1 MQRQG
6 GARPIVRLGAVSGGP
21 EIGYTRSMEIF
32 EYLAIAAVLAV
43 AVILAVGVI
52 SMITGGAFGKRN
64 SNRLMRAR
72 ILFQALAIVF
82 LALVFLTGD

>member
-1 MQRQG
+1 MRY
-6 GARPIVRLGAVSGGP
+6 I
-21 EIGYTRSMEIF
+21 RSMEIF
-32 EYLAIAAVLAV
+32 EYLAIASVLAV

-52 SMITGGAFGKRN
+52 SMITGGEFAKRN

-72 ILFQALAIVF
+72 ILFQALAIIF